1 MLPPRVAPAALLLFP
16 LRLRVLVLLAG
27 GLQALVDALLEL
39 VDGASERAPQLGQ
52 LAPAEEHESDDENDD
67 EFLTPQ
73 SKHGRPPPREIDSC
87 VRAPNSG
94 GRSARGGERGGRG
107 RGRSP
112 VGSQSW

>member
-1 MLPPRVAPAALLLFP
+1 MPPRVAPAALLLFA
-16 LRLRVLVLLAG
+16 LRVRVLLAG

-39 VDGASERAPQLGQ
+39 VDGASERARQLGQ

-73 SKHGRPPPREIDSC
+73 SKHGQPPPREIDSC

-94 GRSARGGERGGRG
+94 GRYARGGARGGRG
-107 RGRSP
+107 SERSR
-112 VGSQSW
+112 VGDES